1 MGRFIAADDLTPF
14 AAIDS
19 AKAEAMIA
27 DAEATALLVAPCLYD
42 PAIIPETRAAV
53 RAILRAAILRW
64 EEAGN
69 GSVSQQTAGPF
80 SQSTDTRQVRKGMFW
95 PSEIEQLQAIC
106 QPARTSGGAFSVI
119 PARTTSAHLPWCDL
133 AFGGTGCS
141 CGTAIAGHPIYELG

>member
-27 DAEATALLVAPCLYD
+27 DAEAMALVVAPCLGEYGAV
-42 PAIIPETRAAV
+42 PNANAGAAV
-53 RAILRAAILRW
+53 KAILRSAILRW
-64 EEAGN
+64 HET
-69 GSVSQQTAGPF
+69 GSGAVTQQTAGPF

-119 PARTTSAHLPWCDL
+119 L
-133 AFGGTGCS
+133 
-141 CGTAIAGHPIYELG
+141 AGHPIYELG